1 MIKKTNIILV
11 IGTFS
16 ILFLSIV
23 AYFGIKYTID
33 KNFQENTIQC
43 SNDTEK
49 RRKSLEDNKI
59 FIQENFYSRK
69 LKTCII
75 TWYNWK
81 VDQGW
86 PSYFRLISK
95 ELYTGRELNSFA
107 LCATEDECSL
117 IKDYNADKIPELI
130 WIKEDELRN
139 ICSSEDKNNPL
150 KKYCSLV
157 KNWNWRKEWKEAT
170 DSYR

>member
-1 MIKKTNIILV
+1 MTKKTNIILA

-16 ILFLSIV
+16 MLFLSIIG
-23 AYFGIKYTID
+23 YFGINYIID

-75 TWYNWK
+75 TWYSWLK
-81 VDQGW
+81 DQGW
-86 PSYFRLISK
+86 LSYMDLIVK
-95 ELYTGRELNSFA
+95 ELYTWRLLDSFR
-107 LCATEDECSL
+107 LCNTKDECNL
-117 IKDYNADKIPELI
+117 VINYNTDKITELI
-130 WIKEDELRN
+130 WIKKDELKN
-139 ICSSEDKNNPL
+139 ICSSENTDNPL

-157 KNWNWRKEWKEAT
+157 KNWDWREKWEIVMN
-170 DSYR
+170 SYR

>member
-1 MIKKTNIILV
+1 MTKKTNIILA

-16 ILFLSIV
+16 MLFLSIIG
-23 AYFGIKYTID
+23 YFGINYIID

-75 TWYNWK
+75 T
-81 VDQGW
+81 
-86 PSYFRLISK
+86 
-95 ELYTGRELNSFA
+95 
-107 LCATEDECSL
+107 
-117 IKDYNADKIPELI
+117 
-130 WIKEDELRN
+130 
-139 ICSSEDKNNPL
+139 
-150 KKYCSLV
+150 
-157 KNWNWRKEWKEAT
+157 
-170 DSYR
+170 